1 LPAGILVDM
10 QFDAGL
16 LAQAEVDDLV
26 AAAAQ
31 RDR

>member
-1 LPAGILVDM
+1 LPAGILVAM

-16 LAQAEVDDLV
+16 LAPAEVDDLV